1 MTTHSGQRRSKKG
14 GGVGGGAD
22 TAASGEMD
30 SATQWRHPLATLYNV
45 PHVAAIVAAICR
57 LTQMRDGDGST
68 AGKAGE
74 AGEAGEESPA
84 PPAQRMSLGRGDS
97 AAAAAAAAAVA
108 AGSSGGGGGGGG
120 VGGGLINWAKMEAHF
135 LVLQTA
141 LPPLIS
147 VHEMCDIEPDVDLQM
162 CIRSLPPSDPDLE
175 AVLMEMSLRHE
186 PSYEVHVNRFVYDV
200 SRFMSRAV
208 IRGTS

>member
-1 MTTHSGQRRSKKG
+1 
-14 GGVGGGAD
+14 
-22 TAASGEMD
+22 
-30 SATQWRHPLATLYNV
+30 
-45 PHVAAIVAAICR
+45 
-57 LTQMRDGDGST
+57 MRDGDGST

-97 AAAAAAAAAVA
+97 AAAAAAAAAAVS
-108 AGSSGGGGGGGG
+108 AGSSSSSGGGGVGGG

-186 PSYEVHVNRFVYDV
+186 PSYEVRQSINNDYNVT
-200 SRFMSRAV
+200 
-208 IRGTS
+208 I